1 MDSSWM
7 TIRVYALASSFL
19 LLTGCATDLTTD
31 AQATIS
37 GTTETAEVNK
47 TENRQEGPDGEGM
60 QMQSDPK
67 DSIIDIVEEST
78 AKNAT
83 ETKSEA
89 ELAKAFLDTLTED
102 EKEQV
107 SYEFTEENAAHWT
120 NLPANS
126 QNRNGVALG
135 DLSEE
140 SVKAALALAKASL
153 SEQGYE
159 TMLNI
164 IRADEFLTTDT
175 GRTEWGSGLYYI
187 AILGDPSDT
196 DTWMLQISGHH
207 LAENIVF
214 NGDEVS
220 ATPQFAGTEP
230 QTFELNGTTYA
241 PIETRRK
248 GMYSIIE
255 SLDEKQLAEAEI
267 DETFSDVVVGA
278 DSDGEF
284 PEKSEGIL
292 YTDLNAE
299 QQELVKTA
307 IKAWVEDADE
317 DTAQELL
324 DVYLSDDALASTYI
338 GWSGSTDYNDIG
350 SYVRIDGPRLW
361 LEFAS
366 QQGVGYN
373 SSDDAEAHFHTVWRD
388 KLADYG
394 GAFSE

>member
-1 MDSSWM
+1 MDNWM
-7 TIRVYALASSFL
+7 TIRFYVLASSFL
-19 LLTGCATDLTTD
+19 FLTGCATDLTTD
-31 AQATIS
+31 AEADIS
-37 GTTETAEVNK
+37 NASETAEVSEIGNG
-47 TENRQEGPDGEGM
+47 QGGPEGEGM
-60 QMQSDPK
+60 QMQSEPK
-67 DSIIDIVEEST
+67 DSIIDIVEGSAEN
-78 AKNAT
+78 NAT
-83 ETKSEA
+83 ESKSKA
-89 ELAKAFLDTLTED
+89 ELAEAFLDTLTDD

-107 SYEFTEENAAHWT
+107 SYELTEENAAHWT

-140 SVKAALALAKASL
+140 SVEAALALAKASL

-187 AILGDPSDT
+187 AILGEPSDK

-214 NGDEVS
+214 NGEEVS
-220 ATPQFAGTEP
+220 ATPQFTGTEP
-230 QTFELNGTTYA
+230 RTFELNGTSYA

-255 SLDEKQLAEAEI
+255 SLDEEQLAEAEI
-267 DETFSDVVVGA
+267 DQTFSDVVAGA

-284 PEKSEGIL
+284 PEDSEGIL
-292 YTDLNAE
+292 YTDLDEE

-324 DVYLSDDALASTYI
+324 DVYLSDDALATTYI

-361 LEFAS
+361 LEIAS

-373 SSDDAEAHFHTVWRD
+373 SDDNAEAHFHTVWRD